1 MVYKVLIATRS
12 FGSTSQKPWDL
23 LAAAGCEVSRA
34 DMSKKM
40 TEERLIDL
48 LDGMDAVIVGVV
60 PMTARVFENTPNLKV
75 VCAHGVGVDHID
87 LDAASALG
95 ITIAN
100 CPGANDPSVADL
112 TIGLMIAVARSI
124 PRVEQELKQGGWGRH
139 KGGDLWKKT
148 LGLIGLGRI
157 GRGVAKRAIGFDME
171 VIVHDPYVAQ
181 DQTQLTD
188 VKFDE
193 FENVI
198 KQADFLS
205 LHTPLTDETRNMI
218 GSAELAAMKPGA
230 YLINTARGGLVD
242 EQALFKA
249 LTERQIAGAAFDV
262 FLKEPPGNSP
272 LLELDNMVATPHI
285 GAQTQESIERMGV
298 MAAQSVVAV
307 LQGGQPLHRVR

>member
-12 FGSTSQKPWDL
+12 FGSTSQKPWDV
-23 LAAAGCEVSRA
+23 LAEAGCDVSRA

-48 LDGMDAVIVGVV
+48 LKGMDGVIVGVV
-60 PMTARVFENTPNLKV
+60 PMTARVLENAPDLKV
-75 VCAHGVGVDHID
+75 VGAHGVGVDHID
-87 LDAASALG
+87 LDAASRLG

-124 PRVEQELKQGGWGRH
+124 PRVEQELRQGGWGRYQ
-139 KGGDLWKKT
+139 GGELWEKT

-157 GRGVAKRAIGFDME
+157 GRGVAKRASGFDME
-171 VIVHDPYVAQ
+171 VMVYDPYVEK
-181 DQTQLTD
+181 DQKQLTG
-188 VKFDE
+188 VKFDS

-198 KQADFLS
+198 KQSDFLS
-205 LHTPLTDETRNMI
+205 LHTPLNDETRNMI
-218 GSAELAAMKPGA
+218 SSAELTAMKPGA

-249 LTERQIAGAAFDV
+249 LTEKQITGAAFDV
-262 FLKEPPGNSP
+262 FLEEPPGNSP
-272 LLELDNMVATPHI
+272 LLGLDNMIATPHI
-285 GAQTQESIERMGV
+285 GAHTQESIERMGV
-298 MAAQSVVAV
+298 MAAQGVVAT
-307 LQGGQPLHRVR
+307 LQGGQPPHRVR

>member
-1 MVYKVLIATRS
+1 MAYKVLIATRS
-12 FGSTSQKPWDL
+12 FGSTSQKPWDV
-23 LAAAGCEVSRA
+23 LAEAGCEVFKA

-48 LDGMDAVIVGVV
+48 LNDMDAVIVGMV
-60 PMTARVFENTPNLKV
+60 PMTAHVLENAPNLKV
-75 VCAHGVGVDHID
+75 VGAHGVGVDHID
-87 LDAASALG
+87 LDAASKLG

-124 PRVEQELKQGGWGRH
+124 PRVEQELKQGGWGRYQ
-139 KGGDLWKKT
+139 GGELWKKT

-171 VIVHDPYVAQ
+171 VMVHDPYVEQ
-181 DQTQLTD
+181 DQTRLTG
-188 VKFDE
+188 VKFDL

-198 KQADFLS
+198 TQADFLS
-205 LHTPLTDETRNMI
+205 LHTPLNNETRNMI
-218 GSAELAAMKPGA
+218 SSAELAAMKPSS

-249 LTERQIAGAAFDV
+249 LTEGQIAGAAFDV
-262 FLKEPPGNSP
+262 FLEEPPSNSP
-272 LLELDNMVATPHI
+272 LLELDNMIATPHI
-285 GAQTQESIERMGV
+285 GAHTQESIERMGV
-298 MAAQSVVAV
+298 MAAQSVVAT
-307 LQGGQPLHRVR
+307 LQGGQPPHRVR